1 MTGNDLLIW
10 DISVASRGL
19 HTKVRLEG
27 TFEESV

>member
-10 DISVASRGL
+10 DISVASWGL
-19 HTKVRLEG
+19 HKVRLEG